1 MQLNTVCSK
10 TIAHI
15 LAYLRGDFLKNTKKV
30 PPETSDVPQS
40 LGNNLKK
47 ARQNAGLSQ
56 EDVAEKLY
64 YTRQAISRWELE
76 KTSPNIYVLI
86 RLAKLYKVD
95 LNTIVTG
102 IKLPEKRKI
111 FYPFALFGV
120 LAFNS
125 IFGLALL
132 TLVVAFFF
140 TVYVLELNLLFAP
153 FISISGVLSHSS
165 QVSLFGRPA
174 SAGLDWWQILFI
186 IIMLIVGFLLVPFLL
201 KISKFILHWLLN
213 YFKYNIKSIY
223 H

>member
-1 MQLNTVCSK
+1 MKLNAVFSK

-15 LAYLRGDFLKNTKKV
+15 LSYLRGDFLKNTKKV
-30 PPETSDVPQS
+30 PPETSDVPKS

-120 LAFNS
+120 LVFNS
-125 IFGLALL
+125 IFGL
-132 TLVVAFFF
+132 
-140 TVYVLELNLLFAP
+140 P
-153 FISISGVLSHSS
+153 C
-165 QVSLFGRPA
+165 
-174 SAGLDWWQILFI
+174 
-186 IIMLIVGFLLVPFLL
+186 
-201 KISKFILHWLLN
+201 
-213 YFKYNIKSIY
+213 
-223 H
+223 

>member
-1 MQLNTVCSK
+1 MLHNENISKQEVHLMKLNAVCSK

-15 LAYLRGDFLKNTKKV
+15 LAYLRVDFLKNTKKV
-30 PPETSDVPQS
+30 SPETIDITQS

-76 KTSPNIYVLI
+76 KTNPNICVLI
-86 RLAKLYKVD
+86 RLANLYKVD

-111 FYPFALFGV
+111 FYPFSLFGV

-132 TLVVAFFF
+132 TLVVAFLF
-140 TVYVLELNLLFAP
+140 TVSALELSLLL
-153 FISISGVLSHSS
+153 LSVFWGSYLI
-165 QVSLFGRPA
+165 QVRSLFLAVLP
-174 SAGLDWWQILFI
+174 
-186 IIMLIVGFLLVPFLL
+186 VLV
-201 KISKFILHWLLN
+201 
-213 YFKYNIKSIY
+213 
-223 H
+223 